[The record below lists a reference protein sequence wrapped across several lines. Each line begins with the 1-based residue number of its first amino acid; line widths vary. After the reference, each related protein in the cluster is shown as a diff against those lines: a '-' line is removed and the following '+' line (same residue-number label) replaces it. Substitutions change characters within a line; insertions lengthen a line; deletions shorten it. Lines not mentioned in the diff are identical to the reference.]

1 MKRFAVLTGCL
12 AVLVGYLSVITAG
25 RAQTPA
31 PPPNYDKLEEAI
43 TRGFFTTGPATAGN
57 DWCFQIE
64 SDPNQNVWNFAVNS
78 PASGGKI
85 VYYPHIIDYAA
96 RIRL

>member
-64 SDPNQNVWNFAVNS
+64 SDPNQQKATSQLRERIRARW
-78 PASGGKI
+78 
-85 VYYPHIIDYAA
+85 AA
-96 RIRL
+96 RQSTTGSD